1 MRTNRRFV
9 LGAALV
15 AMAMFAAACGS
26 GGDET
31 PSSTASGTGGG
42 TATSAAPKGTVIVG
56 VSAAFAENQIVAEM
70 YAQVLENAGFT
81 VERSMDLGSREVS
94 EPALESGQIDIKPEY
109 LSSLLLY
116 YNPDA
121 TASANAN
128 DNVAQLRGPLA
139 DKGIAILDPSS
150 VNNTNVFVV
159 TQATADQFSLAAMSD
174 LVEPAA
180 DMTLGGPP
188 ECPQRP
194 FCIPGLEAT
203 YGITFK
209 EFKPLD
215 VGGPLTVAAL
225 ESGDIDVGLLFATD
239 PSIGAKGFVALED
252 DGDLQQNEA
261 LTPVVRQEILD
272 TYPEVGDLLN
282 SVTAALTTETMIEL
296 NGKVS
301 IDQEDPADVAQEFL
315 TEQGLLGS

>member
-31 PSSTASGTGGG
+31 PSSTASGTGGQ
-42 TATSAAPKGTVIVG
+42 ATSAAPKGPVIVG

-70 YAQVLENAGFT
+70 YAQVLENAGFE
-81 VERSMDLGSREVS
+81 VERSLDLGSREVS

-109 LSSLLLY
+109 LGSLLLY
-116 YNPDA
+116 YDPDA

-128 DNVAQLRGPLA
+128 DNVAQLRQHLT
-139 DKGIAILDPSS
+139 DNGIGILNPSS
-150 VNNTNVFVV
+150 ANDTNVFVV
-159 TQATADQFSLAAMSD
+159 TQATADEFSLAAVSD
-174 LVEPAA
+174 LAA
-180 DMTLGGPP
+180 VAGDMTLGGPP
-188 ECPQRP
+188 ECPERP

-203 YGITFK
+203 YGVTFK

-225 ESGDIDVGLLFATD
+225 ESGDVDVALLFSTD
-239 PSIGAKGFVALED
+239 ANIGAKGFVSLED
-252 DGDLQQNEA
+252 DGDLQQNESI
-261 LTPVVRQEILD
+261 TPVVRQEILD
-272 TYPEVGDLLN
+272 TFPEIGDLLN
-282 SVTAALTTETMIEL
+282 SVSAVLDTETMITL
-296 NGKVS
+296 NGKVQ

-315 TEQGLLGS
+315 TEQGLIGS